1 MEDSAKCE
9 FSLTS
14 TLFFRILGLQVTG
27 SHPLGD
33 SALLGL
39 RFLDRLKKEDEERTK
54 LVIYEIFRLKGKQ
67 LMLT

>member
-27 SHPLGD
+27 SHPLWD

-39 RFLDRLKKEDEERTK
+39 RFLDRLKKEDEER
-54 LVIYEIFRLKGKQ
+54 
-67 LMLT
+67 